1 MATEA
6 ECLTAIETL
15 LSRMDGVDPEVRKK
29 KLPDRTIGVHLLDL
43 DKTFVGDLK
52 DGEIVNV
59 RVESGGPKPQIRLVC
74 TSDDLLAL
82 TDGELSFAHA
92 WATGQ
97 IRLDASIR
105 DLLRLRNLSG

>member
-6 ECLTAIETL
+6 DCKTAIETL
-15 LSRMDGVDPEVRKK
+15 LERMDDVDPEVRKK

-52 DGEIVNV
+52 DGQIINV
-59 RVESGGPKPQIRLVC
+59 HIESGGQKPQIRLVC
-74 TSDDLLAL
+74 SSDDLLRL
-82 TDGELSFAHA
+82 TDGDLSFAHA

-105 DLLRLRNLSG
+105 DLLRLRNLGG